1 MGLLLRLFSRKPEY
15 VYGTAGSNNG
25 QARRHRSGRVE
36 FVLWKAGERGHTEDY
51 WHAMHEDWWH
61 TFKEGGQD
69 VDA

>member
-1 MGLLLRLFSRKPEY
+1 MGLLRRLFCEY
-15 VYGTAGSNNG
+15 VYGTAGSNNRP
-25 QARRHRSGRVE
+25 ARRHRSGRVE

-69 VDA
+69 A